1 MAVDE
6 DVPERMELEFGTLA
20 RWTRDAVAELGPGH
34 AVPAACRGS
43 ASPAGLDW
51 LVRACGLR
59 DKTRLA
65 DVGGGVGGPAAYAR
79 ASAGSVPVVVDPMPD
94 ACAAATG
101 MFGLPAVVGDGERL
115 PLATGSVPACWC
127 LGVLCTVEDKMALL
141 GELHRVLAP
150 GGALGLL
157 VFTADTERPPG
168 APDGNHFPTVA
179 RTRTL
184 LAGSGFDLV
193 RERATG
199 TLPPAPATWR
209 DKIARVDAVL
219 ARAHGDDPRFAA
231 AGDQSARI
239 GRLIAD
245 GTVVG
250 YLMHATAR

>member
-1 MAVDE
+1 MSE
-6 DVPERMELEFGTLA
+6 DVPERMELEFDTVA
-20 RWTRDAVAELGPGH
+20 RWTRDAVAELGPEH

-59 DKTRLA
+59 DGTRLA

-79 ASAGSVPVVVDPMPD
+79 ASAGAVPVVVDPMPD

-101 MFGLPAVVGDGERL
+101 MLGVPAVVGDGARL
-115 PLATGSVPACWC
+115 PLATGSVPVCWC
-127 LGVLCTVEDKMALL
+127 LGVLCTVEDKAALL
-141 GELHRVLAP
+141 DELHRVLAP

-157 VFTADTERPPG
+157 VFTADTERPAG
-168 APDGNHFPTVA
+168 APDGNHFPTAA

-193 RERATG
+193 RERTTG
-199 TLPPAPATWR
+199 TLPPAPADWQE
-209 DKIARVDAVL
+209 KIAEVEGVLTRV
-219 ARAHGDDPRFAA
+219 HGDDPRFAA
-231 AGDQSARI
+231 AEDQSARI
-239 GRLIAD
+239 GRLIGD